1 MESILDDIWGA
12 EGMAETCIIL
22 STLIPTTDETGIR
35 NRPGINAQYRALV
48 QRRAED
54 KCIYLADMA
63 PNGQE
68 LLTLNDMVSTEN
80 PHTHPNV
87 SYLFLASE
95 RIGVVE

>member
-1 MESILDDIWGA
+1 MES
-12 EGMAETCIIL
+12 ETCIIL
-22 STLIPTTDETGIR
+22 STLIPTTDESGIR

-48 QRRAED
+48 QRRARD

-68 LLTLNDMVSTEN
+68 FLTLNDMVSTEN

-95 RIGVVE
+95 RELAL